1 MAQELTLKRTFN
13 APRELVF
20 KAWTDPAL
28 VAKWWG
34 PNEFTT
40 PICELDARPGGKI
53 YIVMHGP
60 KGTDFDIDLP
70 MTGVFQEFDPP
81 RRLVFTAEA
90 LPDEKGIP
98 QLVTL
103 DTVTFKE
110 VDGKTNMTL
119 HVVVVKSTPASAG
132 ALAGMEMGW
141 SQSLDKLTEL
151 PIKV

>member
-1 MAQELTLKRTFN
+1 
-13 APRELVF
+13 
-20 KAWTDPAL
+20 
-28 VAKWWG
+28 
-34 PNEFTT
+34 
-40 PICELDARPGGKI
+40 
-53 YIVMHGP
+53 MHGP

-141 SQSLDKLTEL
+141 SQSLDKLAEL